1 MKIHQLTVHYDPS
14 EDRLLLR
21 IGTTDQTEIQ
31 AWLTRR
37 MTLKLAPAL
46 PKVLANQITLTE
58 ADHDNTGVEEG
69 QPPQTRP
76 PSKPPAWLNQS
87 DLSGT
92 YRPPLKI
99 LNDGVPLLVTEVDF
113 KTEKDGLT
121 LLVLKE
127 KRADRGTERTLELRL
142 EPKLLQGLHHLIS
155 ESLPRT
161 DWTSG
166 KHLDGSTP
174 WVAMDQVPP
183 KHLLN

>member
-58 ADHDNTGVEEG
+58 TDHDNTGVEEG

-76 PSKPPAWLNQS
+76 
-87 DLSGT
+87 
-92 YRPPLKI
+92 RPNHPL
-99 LNDGVPLLVTEVDF
+99 
-113 KTEKDGLT
+113 
-121 LLVLKE
+121 
-127 KRADRGTERTLELRL
+127 
-142 EPKLLQGLHHLIS
+142 
-155 ESLPRT
+155 
-161 DWTSG
+161 
-166 KHLDGSTP
+166 GSTSP
-174 WVAMDQVPP
+174 ISREPTDPP
-183 KHLLN
+183 